1 MRAPYVRIILCL
13 IIVLSGTAHGL
24 TCKPTEADALGP
36 FYKPDAPVRSL
47 VGKGYVLTGTVR
59 SAADCRPIPG
69 SRIELWMAGPEGEYA
84 DAYRA
89 TLFSD
94 RSGAFRFESHIPP
107 AYYGRPQHIHL
118 RISAAGF
125 RTLVTQHYPEKGR
138 TAAVFDLVI
147 MPESTKPGRR

>member
-1 MRAPYVRIILCL
+1 MFSILLLLNGISYGSDC
-13 IIVLSGTAHGL
+13 T
-24 TCKPTEADALGP
+24 PTEPDALGP
-36 FYKPDAPVRSL
+36 FYKPDAPVRSH
-47 VGKGYVLTGTVR
+47 VGTGYVLTGTVR
-59 SAADCRPIPG
+59 SVADCMPVSG
-69 SRIELWMAGPEGEYA
+69 SRVEFWLAGPDGEYA

-89 TLFSD
+89 TVFSD

-118 RISAAGF
+118 RVSAAGF

-147 MPESTKPGRR
+147 MPE

>member
-1 MRAPYVRIILCL
+1 MFSILLLLNGISYGSDC
-13 IIVLSGTAHGL
+13 T
-24 TCKPTEADALGP
+24 PTEPDALGP
-36 FYKPDAPVRSL
+36 FYKPDAPVRSH
-47 VGKGYVLTGTVR
+47 VGTGYVLTGTVR
-59 SAADCRPIPG
+59 SAADCMPVSG
-69 SRIELWMAGPEGEYA
+69 SRVEFWLAGPDGEYA

-89 TLFSD
+89 TVFSD

-118 RISAAGF
+118 RVSAAGF

-147 MPESTKPGRR
+147 MPE